1 MFFRSIID
9 FFKKKYFFS
18 QDIVMEI
25 LSLEEENIIKDT
37 RNLFRLEEELK
48 QFNTEFLD
56 ILRIILSMKRNKII
70 INQ

>member
-1 MFFRSIID
+1 
-9 FFKKKYFFS
+9 
-18 QDIVMEI
+18 MEI
-25 LSLEEENIIKDT
+25 LSLEEEKIIKDT